1 MCFGVY
7 VCLCGATGVSM
18 WSKRQ
23 SGGKTKSIS
32 AQMGVCV
39 CVKGETE
46 MCDVCDVCV

>member
-1 MCFGVY
+1 MGGDWGVCFGVY

-39 CVKGETE
+39 CERRDR
-46 MCDVCDVCV
+46 DV